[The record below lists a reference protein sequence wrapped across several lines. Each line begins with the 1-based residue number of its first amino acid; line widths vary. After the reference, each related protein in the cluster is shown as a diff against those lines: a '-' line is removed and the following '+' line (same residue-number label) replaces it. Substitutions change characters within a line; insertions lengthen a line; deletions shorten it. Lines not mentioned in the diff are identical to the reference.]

1 MAIAES
7 RQAVLVPPVGP
18 GPRMVMGKV
27 LPGSPAGAVVF
38 AHTAPGALTEV
49 RTPALP
55 MLCSLT
61 GFLEPDTFSRE
72 GSRVRG
78 GCRLRLASFRHSGA
92 PFTGTREAR
101 RNRGRTA
108 RRTEPQVADTPLLE
122 YRCPPDTPRR
132 SPGDAV
138 PSL

>member
-72 GSRVRG
+72 GRPVRG
-78 GCRLRLASFRHSGA
+78 GCRLRLTSFRHSG
-92 PFTGTREAR
+92 PLSLERERHVEIAAER
-101 RNRGRTA
+101 RDVLN
-108 RRTEPQVADTPLLE
+108 PK
-122 YRCPPDTPRR
+122 
-132 SPGDAV
+132 
-138 PSL
+138 SLI